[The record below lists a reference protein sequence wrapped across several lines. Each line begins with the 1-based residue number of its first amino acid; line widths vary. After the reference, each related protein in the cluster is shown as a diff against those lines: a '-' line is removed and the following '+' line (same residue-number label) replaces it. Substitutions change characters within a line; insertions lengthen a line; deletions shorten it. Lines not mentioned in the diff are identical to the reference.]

1 MLPIGKLRRI
11 IPRDFAIAVFNW
23 AVFTV
28 WIMLVST
35 GFIAYD
41 LMTVLVAIV
50 VGLAILSYTTWLG
63 IRAYRK
69 WRGKEV
75 KGRRQ

>member
-1 MLPIGKLRRI
+1 MLPIGKLRGI
-11 IPRDFAIAVFNW
+11 IPRDVAIAVFNW

-35 GFIAYD
+35 GFIAYSP
-41 LMTVLVAIV
+41 MIFHSVAIV
-50 VGLAILSYTTWLG
+50 VGLALLSYTTWLG

-69 WRGKEV
+69 WRGKNVEE
-75 KGRRQ
+75 KR

>member
-1 MLPIGKLRRI
+1 MLPIGKLRGI
-11 IPRDFAIAVFNW
+11 IPRDVAIAVFNW

-41 LMTVLVAIV
+41 PIFDPVAIV
-50 VGLAILSYTTWLG
+50 VGLALLGYTTWLG
-63 IRAYRK
+63 IRVYRK
-69 WRGKEV
+69 WRGK
-75 KGRRQ
+75 GC